1 MRKSLILIALIL
13 LAGCAELKVANNK
26 VAAAPDA
33 DIQTAANAVKAMR
46 YKKAVTL
53 YNKIFI
59 ESPRPEVAAEALFQI
74 AYLLTIYDNPEKDY
88 AKALQVFDEY
98 IKRFPG
104 QARLE
109 EAESWSFVLRTMLDL
124 KEENESLHRSIEQLK
139 NLDVRHEE
147 KRREK

>member
-1 MRKSLILIALIL
+1 M

-26 VAAAPDA
+26 VATAPDA
-33 DIQTAANAVKAMR
+33 DIQTAANAVKGR
-46 YKKAVTL
+46 KYKKAARL

-74 AYLLTIYDNPEKDY
+74 AYLLTIHDNPEKDY

-104 QARLE
+104 QTRLR
-109 EAESWSFVLRTMLDL
+109 EAQNWSFVLKAILDL
-124 KEENESLHRSIEQLK
+124 KNENDSLHKSIEQLK
-139 NLDVRHEE
+139 KLDVRHEE
-147 KRREK
+147 RRGQ